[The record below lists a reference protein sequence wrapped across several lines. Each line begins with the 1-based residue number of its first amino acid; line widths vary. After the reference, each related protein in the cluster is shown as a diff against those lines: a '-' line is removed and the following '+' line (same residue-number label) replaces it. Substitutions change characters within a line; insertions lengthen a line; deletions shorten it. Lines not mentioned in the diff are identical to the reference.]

1 MLLLAA
7 CGLDVHSRTRLR
19 FAGNVTPTS
28 TQPNCIKAE
37 GTLLLLDGD
46 VEFAPDNG
54 TWVLTGTATP
64 DGALQAEKT
73 REGSG
78 SSAYETLLIAR
89 WNEQA
94 VTGTYT
100 TPRCSFRVALQRR

>member
-1 MLLLAA
+1 M
-7 CGLDVHSRTRLR
+7 HSRTRLR
-19 FAGNVTPTS
+19 FTGDVTPTGNGTS
-28 TQPNCIKAE
+28 CPKTE
-37 GTLLLLDGD
+37 GTLVLLDRD

-54 TWVLTGTATP
+54 TWVLSGTATP

-73 REGSG
+73 RESSG

-89 WNEQA
+89 WNEHT

-100 TPRCSFRVALQRR
+100 TPRCSFRVTLQRR